1 MINREKFHSIEAVG
15 ILACFCGVIMMAMSE
30 DSSGI
35 DGNQGGSWGDLARVI
50 GVLVMVFVAFNDGL
64 TFVMARTMKSIHF
77 SGLMFSDK
85 RYVEVQEKLK
95 KFYSVSFTLIFCKF
109 DEQCD
114 LEYFD
119 HVLL

>member
-35 DGNQGGSWGDLARVI
+35 DGNQDGSWGDLARVI

-77 SGLMFSDK
+77 SVLMFWFSAIGM
-85 RYVEVQEKLK
+85 V
-95 KFYSVSFTLIFCKF
+95 
-109 DEQCD
+109 
-114 LEYFD
+114 
-119 HVLL
+119 VLLSYMGIHTLYTQQAPTIMGYG